1 MKRLAAENR
10 ILRTQCD
17 DLCQRLAS
25 AAGEL
30 AQADAVRQE
39 NARLR
44 RRLDSIGQNLKCDGV
59 GRGPEAPR
67 RSPSSQT
74 SESSLQHLATSNSS
88 CSSTDHCCH
97 QTLKFDEV
105 VTDSSL
111 TSLQREVQRLLVP
124 SSRVHGSNP
133 PCRDNDIGNEESKI
147 GVERH
152 SPLAMEPEVGL
163 VTDCNPQ
170 WVACSAFKR
179 TWSRDCQRGGEAVDG
194 REALVQA
201 QGNKM
206 VEMTPPQK
214 WIELQERELQS
225 LETALSSLEPSA
237 GMGRPSS
244 TGVDDRFATPAHKG
258 APELQHFLASPKE
271 ALTPVPGSDIDSPSS
286 QQWITAANQGYPSG
300 YVTVAISG
308 GITYAVPAGPPVPS
322 LDSSIKVET
331 ACQTPKE
338 RSPRRCRGRH
348 VDRSFSPRRRPLAAD
363 SCTSLSELQHELK
376 RLQEKVVDFGAL
388 PGSNAARH
396 SIGGYPVSS
405 SKGARSGRSAG
416 SNWQSIPSNRVPW

>member
-1 MKRLAAENR
+1 
-10 ILRTQCD
+10 
-17 DLCQRLAS
+17 
-25 AAGEL
+25 
-30 AQADAVRQE
+30 
-39 NARLR
+39 
-44 RRLDSIGQNLKCDGV
+44 
-59 GRGPEAPR
+59 
-67 RSPSSQT
+67 
-74 SESSLQHLATSNSS
+74 
-88 CSSTDHCCH
+88 
-97 QTLKFDEV
+97 
-105 VTDSSL
+105 
-111 TSLQREVQRLLVP
+111 
-124 SSRVHGSNP
+124 
-133 PCRDNDIGNEESKI
+133 
-147 GVERH
+147 
-152 SPLAMEPEVGL
+152 
-163 VTDCNPQ
+163 
-170 WVACSAFKR
+170 
-179 TWSRDCQRGGEAVDG
+179 
-194 REALVQA
+194 
-201 QGNKM
+201 M